1 MVGLSRGHIFPAF
14 FIPGILCCYMLILW
28 LAPASIYAI
37 VRRNKISSVDIAMIL
52 RGVFAAV
59 VMALPDTFFATTR

>member
-1 MVGLSRGHIFPAF
+1 
-14 FIPGILCCYMLILW
+14 MLILW

-59 VMALPDTFFATTR
+59 VMALPDTFFPTTG